1 MNTMELF
8 HYNVIKSLENQLK
21 ETVAVFLERKQW
33 LKANGFNR
41 EIEHY
46 ENKIVEL
53 QNSITE
59 EIKAMEWSKLHF
71 GKKSA

>member
-8 HYNVIKSLENQLK
+8 HYNVIKSLESKLK
-21 ETVAVFLERKQW
+21 DTVAVFLEKKQW

-41 EIEHY
+41 EIEYY
-46 ENKIVEL
+46 ENKIAEL

-59 EIKAMEWSKLHF
+59 EIKAMEWSKLNF